1 MGNTYRGGLA
11 AFALLAGL
19 SGCSRLH
26 PVEGQLV
33 WADGQPAKELEGSMV
48 YFLSTEHRTV
58 SRSLVR
64 AEGRFELTTER
75 PEARGADGVPPGR
88 HRVYIIDGPPPL
100 IDLRFRDPTT
110 SPLEV
115 TVPPDG
121 PVVLK
126 VERARRPPTVKR
138 RAGGD
143 DGVDK

>member
-100 IDLRFRDPTT
+100 I
-110 SPLEV
+110 
-115 TVPPDG
+115 
-121 PVVLK
+121 VLNK
-126 VERARRPPTVKR
+126 GLLALVEGFKSADHHLLGRVIAARL
-138 RAGGD
+138 
-143 DGVDK
+143 